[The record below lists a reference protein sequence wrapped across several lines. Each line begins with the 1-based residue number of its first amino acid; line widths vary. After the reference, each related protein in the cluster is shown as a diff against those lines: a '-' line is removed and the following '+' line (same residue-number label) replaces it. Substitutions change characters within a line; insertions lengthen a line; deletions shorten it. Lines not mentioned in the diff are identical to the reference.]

1 MDIDQI
7 VDTLKLQDQNINL
20 LFNVSN
26 SLLAENKGLLN
37 YVSDQFCWIST
48 MLFLLCLAI
57 IFMSLYIAFL
67 EKEIQKMKERCAETE
82 PLLGILT

>member
-20 LFNVSN
+20 LFNASN

-37 YVSDQFCWIST
+37 YVSNQFCWIST
-48 MLFLLCLAI
+48 MLFLLCLAV
-57 IFMSLYIAFL
+57 IFLSLYISSI
-67 EKEIQKMKERCAETE
+67 EKELQKLKERRAETE